1 MTSRG
6 GIKNVV
12 IEGFVLV
19 RFFFLLLFLSSLQI
33 LPASVFPFIILNFFK
48 SPWIFGVLHFAFRQ
62 GSPILIDV
70 MYSNKQRRWSSSR
83 DWTYPLYYHLAA
95 LDEDKNS

>member
-33 LPASVFPFIILNFFK
+33 LPASVFPFIILSLSELENLRESLVFCI
-48 SPWIFGVLHFAFRQ
+48 SPFLFVRVAPFL
-62 GSPILIDV
+62 
-70 MYSNKQRRWSSSR
+70 
-83 DWTYPLYYHLAA
+83 
-95 LDEDKNS
+95 

>member
-33 LPASVFPFIILNFFK
+33 LPASVFPFIILSLSELENLREFLVFCI
-48 SPWIFGVLHFAFRQ
+48 SPFLFVRVAPFL
-62 GSPILIDV
+62 
-70 MYSNKQRRWSSSR
+70 
-83 DWTYPLYYHLAA
+83 
-95 LDEDKNS
+95 